1 MAARNSAIGRPL
13 CVIAAPLLMLGACG
27 GSSGSTAISTM
38 PPATSQ
44 APPPLMATFDSIQ
57 SNIFTPLCS
66 SCHSGANPAA
76 NLDLDAAHS
85 YNDLINVPSTEQ
97 PTIVR
102 VKPGDPTDSFLV
114 QHIQKEGDGASAT
127 DLSFIEQWITA
138 GAPPGSSA
146 VAMSDKFQVASVEPD
161 MGDQRSAAPPH
172 IIAGF
177 TQELDA
183 SRIDATTVSLER
195 LEGDGSAQVM
205 IKIPAHVAVPSG
217 NPSAM
222 IVTPNSALV
231 PGSYRVVVDSPDGAE
246 IGSIGGASLSVPT
259 RGGGGGRV
267 ITQFSISERQPP

>member
-1 MAARNSAIGRPL
+1 MAARNSAIGRAL
-13 CVIAAPLLMLGACG
+13 CVIAAPLWMLCACG
-27 GSSGSTAISTM
+27 GSSGSTATSVT

-44 APPPLMATFDSIQ
+44 PPPLMATLDSIQ

-114 QHIQKEGDGASAT
+114 QHIQKEGDGASAS

-146 VAMSDKFQVASVEPD
+146 MAMSDKFQVASAEPD
-161 MGDQRSAAPPH
+161 MGDQLSAAPPH
-172 IIAGF
+172 IIVGF

-183 SRIDATTVSLER
+183 NRIDGTTVTLER
-195 LEGDGSAQVM
+195 LEGDGSAQVL
-205 IKIPAHVAVPSG
+205 IKIQAHVAVPSG
-217 NPSAM
+217 NPGAM

-246 IGSIGGASLSVPT
+246 IGSIGGTSLSAPM
-259 RGGGGGRV
+259 RGVGGERV